1 MDSVNV
7 PWFFTMGVSSFGNLR
22 VSLFAANRS
31 LSQLITSFIGS
42 WCQGIHLMLLFAW
55 TSFSWSITFVA
66 MIDPW
71 FSFFR
76 IAWVS
81 WTFWLS
87 LLACKKVCIIAFF
100 LALFRIFHLSVK
112 LYCTFVL
119 PNFILGKTNKM
130 CLFYLSSNICS
141 FSTQNINFY
150 IDFFLIRLSKIS
162 FAYFRKL
169 VGLDGLEPSTSRL
182 SGARSNHL
190 SYRPFWTHLVS
201 VRPSRRFPDWWRWR
215 ESNPWPPACRAGA
228 LPAELHPHIGFSH

>member
-1 MDSVNV
+1 MDSVNASR
-7 PWFFTMGVSSFGNLR
+7 FFTVSVSTFGDLR

-31 LSQLITSFIGS
+31 LSQLVTSFIGS

-55 TSFSWSITFVA
+55 TSFSRSITFVA

-87 LLACKKVCIIAFF
+87 LLACKKVCIIAFLSRAVSNLPPFGEIVSHFRAYLTLYLERPIKCVVFICPQISVRF
-100 LALFRIFHLSVK
+100 LLKTSIFTL
-112 LYCTFVL
+112 
-119 PNFILGKTNKM
+119 I
-130 CLFYLSSNICS
+130 
-141 FSTQNINFY
+141 
-150 IDFFLIRLSKIS
+150 FLIRLSKIS
-162 FAYFRKL
+162 FCLHLCKL

-190 SYRPFWTHLVS
+190 SYRPLFTHGYAVLS
-201 VRPSRRFPDWWRWR
+201 ISSPSLF
-215 ESNPWPPACRAGA
+215 A
-228 LPAELHPHIGFSH
+228 LS